1 MSDRAS
7 PPIGRSLPA
16 PADSP
21 LGRPRIGSA
30 TITALMARTV
40 IVEPHPIGH
49 RFEHVSWIAR
59 VALARGDDVELLTSV
74 GARSR
79 AEFTTFLGDLPLT
92 VHEAVDGYFPR
103 PKDVGRALLEL
114 HRRSPIT
121 TAVLLDADQALKRWW
136 LEAPLGLRGRRG
148 PTTILLLM
156 RFPQDLALRDR
167 TAVAMWAAKV
177 SLSALTRAGRAA
189 DRIIYLVGRHESRSG
204 RLLGQV
210 RDPAICSAHARD
222 RAALRERYDLP
233 ADRRLVGIIG
243 DLSDRK
249 CLPMVAEAVRL
260 AGPDVDLLLAGK
272 MTDDMRAWLE
282 ALAPADRARVHTRL
296 GFLPDEELDAY
307 VAASDVISLA
317 LLNPGP
323 SGIQGKALVAGVPT
337 VSAGS
342 RLRERESTTYDAGVH
357 VDLDAASLA
366 GGIRRMLDRGGEP
379 LATPDDVPTAA
390 EFGEV
395 MLGGRRPSRREATR

>member
-1 MSDRAS
+1 
-7 PPIGRSLPA
+7 
-16 PADSP
+16 
-21 LGRPRIGSA
+21 
-30 TITALMARTV
+30 MARTV

-59 VALARGDDVELLTSV
+59 AALARGDDVELLTSV

-79 AEFTTFLGDLPLT
+79 DEFSTFLDDVPLT
-92 VHEAVDGYFPR
+92 VHERIDGYFPR
-103 PKDVGRALLEL
+103 PRVMGRAVLDL
-114 HRRSPIT
+114 HRTSPIT
-121 TAVLLDADQALKRWW
+121 TLVLLDADQALKRWW

-148 PTTILLLM
+148 PTTTLLLM
-156 RFPQDLALRDR
+156 RFPQELSLADR
-167 TAVAMWAAKV
+167 AGITMRAAKA
-177 SLSALTRAGRAA
+177 SLSALARATRAA
-189 DRIIYLVGRHESRSG
+189 DRVLYLVGRHESRPG
-204 RLLGQV
+204 WLLGQV

-222 RAALRERYDLP
+222 RAALRERHDLP

-243 DLSDRK
+243 DLSVRK
-249 CLPMVAEAVRL
+249 CLPMVAEAVQL
-260 AGPDVDLLLAGK
+260 AGDDVDLLLAGK
-272 MTDDMRAWLE
+272 MTDEMRAWLD
-282 ALAPADRARVHTRL
+282 ALPPGPRARVHTRL

-342 RLRERESTTYDAGVH
+342 RLRERESSTYDAGVH

-366 GGIRRMLDRGGEP
+366 AGIRRMLDRGSDP
-379 LATPDDVPTAA
+379 VVTPDDVPTAR

-395 MLGGRRPSRREATR
+395 MLGEAGPVRSEATR

>member
-1 MSDRAS
+1 
-7 PPIGRSLPA
+7 
-16 PADSP
+16 
-21 LGRPRIGSA
+21 
-30 TITALMARTV
+30 MARTV

-49 RFEHVSWIAR
+49 RFEHVAWIAR
-59 VALARGDDVELLTSV
+59 VALERGDDVELLTSV
-74 GARSR
+74 GARAR
-79 AEFTTFLGDLPLT
+79 DEFATFLRDVPVT
-92 VHEAVDGYFPR
+92 VHEEVDGWFPR
-103 PKDVGRALLEL
+103 PKAVGRALLEL

-121 TAVLLDADQALKRWW
+121 TLVLLDADQALKRWW
-136 LEAPLGLRGRRG
+136 LEAPRALRGRRG

-156 RFPQDLALRDR
+156 RFPQDLTLADR
-167 TAVAMWAAKV
+167 PGIAMWAAKV
-177 SLSALTRAGRAA
+177 SLSALTRATRAA
-189 DRIIYLVGRHESRSG
+189 DRIVYLVGRHEGRSG

-210 RDPAICSAHARD
+210 RDPAICTAHARD
-222 RAALRERYDLP
+222 RAALRERWDLP

-243 DLSDRK
+243 DLSSRK

-260 AGPDVDLLLAGK
+260 AGPEVDLLLAGK
-272 MTDDMRAWLE
+272 ISDDMRAWL
-282 ALAPADRARVHTRL
+282 DTRL

-342 RLRERESTTYDAGVH
+342 RLRERESSTYDAGVH
-357 VDLDAASLA
+357 VDLDPASLA
-366 GGIRRMLDRGGEP
+366 GGIRRMLDRGREP

-395 MLGGRRPSRREATR
+395 MLGGRRPTRRQAPT

>member
-1 MSDRAS
+1 
-7 PPIGRSLPA
+7 
-16 PADSP
+16 
-21 LGRPRIGSA
+21 
-30 TITALMARTV
+30 MARTI
-40 IVEPHPIGH
+40 IVEPHPVGH

-79 AEFTTFLGDLPLT
+79 DEFTTFLGDVPLT
-92 VHEAVDGYFPR
+92 VHEEVEGYFPR
-103 PKDVGRALLEL
+103 PKVVGRALMEL

-121 TAVLLDADQALKRWW
+121 TLVLLDADQALKRWW

-148 PTTILLLM
+148 PKTILLLM
-156 RFPQDLALRDR
+156 RLPQELSLTDLPALK
-167 TAVAMWAAKV
+167 MWAAKV
-177 SLSALTRAGRAA
+177 SLTALTRATRAA
-189 DRIIYLVGRHESRSG
+189 DHIVYLVGRHESRSG
-204 RLLGQV
+204 WLLGQV
-210 RDPAICSAHARD
+210 RDPAICTAHARD
-222 RAALRERYDLP
+222 RAALRQRYDLP

-243 DLSDRK
+243 DLSIRK
-249 CLPMVAEAVRL
+249 CLPMVAEAIQR

-282 ALAPADRARVHTRL
+282 ALPPAERARVHTRL

-342 RLRERESTTYDAGVH
+342 RLRERESSSHGAGLH

-366 GGIRRMLDRGGEP
+366 GGIRRVLDRGSDP

-395 MLGGRRPSRREATR
+395 MLGGRRPIRREARR